1 MRLIRAAALLST
13 ASLLAGCSGIQSLL
27 PGFAERPAPQSQLT
41 GLAADVE
48 ARGDAA
54 TALAL
59 YQRAATDGSAAAQI
73 RLGEAYLRHGQ
84 IASAIA
90 AYKAALA
97 RDPGSMEAELGL
109 GLAELRSGDVG
120 AGLAH
125 LRAAA
130 PKMNTAVAYNRLAAA
145 EAMVGE
151 VEAARASFQMALSL
165 APGDLDLKTNLAL
178 LAAVTGRGEDAIAGM
193 QDVVRAAAAQAG
205 HERNYVLVLGLAGR
219 EADARRLASPS
230 IPKRQIAEILARAKA
245 IRALR
250 DAAARS
256 RALGTVTSA

>member
-1 MRLIRAAALLST
+1 MRTIRAAVLLST
-13 ASLLAGCSGIQSLL
+13 ASLLAGCSGIQTLL
-27 PGFAERPAPQSQLT
+27 PSFAERLAPQSQLA

-59 YQRAATDGSAAAQI
+59 YQRAAADGSATAQMS
-73 RLGEAYLRHGQ
+73 LGEAYLRHSQ
-84 IASAIA
+84 IAAAIA

-97 RDPGSMEAELGL
+97 RDPRSTEAQLGL
-109 GLAELRSGDVG
+109 GLAELRGGNVE
-120 AGLAH
+120 AGLAN

-130 PKMNTAVAYNRLAAA
+130 PRANTAVGYNRLAAA

-151 VEAARASFQMALSL
+151 VEAARASFQKALSL

-178 LAAVTGRGEDAIAGM
+178 LAALSGQGETAVAAM

-219 EADARRLASPS
+219 EADARRLAPSS
-230 IPKRQIAEILARAKA
+230 IPRRQVTAILARAKT

-250 DAAARS
+250 DAASRS
-256 RALGTVTSA
+256 RALGTATSA